1 MLPIVVI
8 LAVAGIGAVCHVIG
22 DKHAIY
28 RE

>member
-8 LAVAGIGAVCHVIG
+8 LAVAGVGVVCHVIG
-22 DKHAIY
+22 DKHTIY